1 MTTLVRLS
9 MAAAAASVCLSVAT
23 TADAQSTRLTVLHVN
38 DIYEIS
44 PVDGIGGFAELMTL
58 LERERQTG
66 TETVTTVG
74 GDFLS
79 PSLLS
84 SLTQGA
90 HMVDLFN
97 QIGVD
102 YAVFGNHEFDF
113 GPEVAA
119 ARVAESSFPWLGTNV
134 LNADGS
140 PFGGAVSTA
149 TREVGDYTIGFLGVL
164 TEETVTLSS
173 PGDGVTFTPVQEAA
187 AGAVA
192 DLEAEGADVIIA
204 LTHLTFAQDRELA
217 RAVSGIDLILG
228 GHDHDPITF
237 EESGTLIHKS
247 GSDGHYLGVIHL
259 DISTS
264 EGRSGPEVDVLPSWA
279 MVTTA
284 GVEPHAEIAAVV
296 KQYNDE
302 LDSALNIVIGRTAV
316 ELDSQRSSVRSRE
329 TAIGNLI
336 TDALVDALDA
346 DLAITNGGGIRGDK
360 VYAAGTELTRRDI
373 LTELPFGNVGVLIEL
388 KGSDL
393 LAALENGVSQIEDG
407 GGRFPQVSGVSF
419 TFDPAQPVGSRIVE
433 AKVGDAPVDPAA
445 TYRVAT
451 NDYMFGGGDG
461 YAALAAGT
469 PIIDA
474 SGAKLMA
481 STVMGYIEAKGTI
494 EPKIEGRISQS
505 E

>member
-9 MAAAAASVCLSVAT
+9 IAAAAASVCFSAV
-23 TADAQSTRLTVLHVN
+23 TAAEAQSTRLTVLHVN

-58 LERERQTG
+58 LERERQAG
-66 TETVTTVG
+66 AETVTTVG

-90 HMVDLFN
+90 HMIDLFN

-134 LNADGS
+134 LGADGT
-140 PFGGAVSTA
+140 PFGSAVSTA

-164 TEETVTLSS
+164 TEETDTLSS
-173 PGDGVTFTPVQEAA
+173 PGDAVTFAPVQDAA
-187 AGAVA
+187 AEAVA
-192 DLEAEGADVIIA
+192 DLEAEGADVIVA

-284 GVEPHAEIAAVV
+284 GVEPQAEIAAVV

-316 ELDSQRSSVRSRE
+316 ELDSQRSSVRSQE

-336 TDALVDALDA
+336 TDAWSTRWTP
-346 DLAITNGGGIRGDK
+346 IWPSPM
-360 VYAAGTELTRRDI
+360 AAA
-373 LTELPFGNVGVLIEL
+373 
-388 KGSDL
+388 S
-393 LAALENGVSQIEDG
+393 
-407 GGRFPQVSGVSF
+407 
-419 TFDPAQPVGSRIVE
+419 
-433 AKVGDAPVDPAA
+433 
-445 TYRVAT
+445 VAT
-451 NDYMFGGGDG
+451 RSMPP
-461 YAALAAGT
+461 AR
-469 PIIDA
+469 
-474 SGAKLMA
+474 S
-481 STVMGYIEAKGTI
+481 
-494 EPKIEGRISQS
+494 
-505 E
+505 